1 LKQVD
6 MRQHQI
12 QKSQIDRHHHPLSNI
27 ITPQAVQYSM
37 MFSQR
42 LTLLLSSLLIA
53 TVVGSPGQPKPS
65 TFKINFPGR
74 RYDDSDEDVTPGPA
88 VKGSGRDFDLFDTR
102 PKFEEGMND
111 PFTKYTSSSRQRAYK
126 AYTPRRTNVDGPSLF
141 QTVQEWWSVNLPNFP
156 KLIFRVEPTTTLKIS
171 KTFRPLGTIV
181 KVGADFNTNLG
192 VWQFKSSW
200 EDAIIGGK
208 LTLAGK
214 ELQLTKSWQ
223 LSMGKFKSRWCVL
236 TFLDSTLNPAVC
248 TQTTQVP

>member
-1 LKQVD
+1 
-6 MRQHQI
+6 MN
-12 QKSQIDRHHHPLSNI
+12 SQL
-27 ITPQAVQYSM
+27 
-37 MFSQR
+37 F
-42 LTLLLSSLLIA
+42 TLLSLSLLLA

-65 TFKINFPGR
+65 SFKINLPGR
-74 RYDDSDEDVTPGPA
+74 RYDDSDEDIAPGAA

-102 PKFEEGMND
+102 PKLEEEMNN
-111 PFTKYTSSSRQRAYK
+111 PFTKNTSSSRQRAYR
-126 AYTPRRTNVDGPSLF
+126 AYTPRRTNAEGPSLF

-223 LSMGKFKSRWCVL
+223 LSMGKLKSCRSGL
-236 TFLDSTLNPAVC
+236 TYPDSKLIHPVSK
-248 TQTTQVP
+248 QTHTHTQVLWKIWLLVCDSVPLWICKP